1 MWVNVTMKKND
12 LNINQ
17 HKEEKL
23 KEILCTKW
31 LGKDTVF
38 FSTCDSTNTRLQEL
52 ANAGAKEG
60 TVVISE
66 EQTAGQGRN
75 GRNWNSP
82 KGEGIFLSMLLRP
95 EFKPRYA
102 SMITLVTALAVCSA
116 LGKNG
121 VERLFIKWPNDIVAS
136 GKKLCGILTK
146 MSTDAEAI
154 QYIIVGLGINVNQK
168 NFHPEIA
175 KIATSLYI
183 ETKEEKSQVNIIAD
197 FLSAF
202 ETYYEQFRITK
213 DLSLLKEE
221 YNQKLVH
228 RNSMVRI
235 IEEGREKTVKALEIN
250 EKGELLVEEQGQIRT
265 IIAGEISV
273 RGIYGYTYNN

>member
-1 MWVNVTMKKND
+1 MWVNVTMKKNYLD
-12 LNINQ
+12 INQ
-17 HKEEKL
+17 YKEEKL

-38 FSTCDSTNTRLQEL
+38 FSICDSTNTRLQEL

-102 SMITLVTALAVCSA
+102 SMVTLVTALAVCFA
-116 LGKNG
+116 LEKNG
-121 VERLFIKWPNDIVAS
+121 VEHLFIKWPNDIVAS

-146 MSTDAEAI
+146 MSTDAESV

-175 KIATSLYI
+175 EIATSLYL

-202 ETYYEQFRITK
+202 ETYYEQFRLTK

-235 IEEGREKTVKALEIN
+235 IEEGREKNVKALEIN

-273 RGIYGYTYNN
+273 RGIYGYT

>member
-146 MSTDAEAI
+146 MSTDAESI

-175 KIATSLYI
+175 EIATSLYL
-183 ETKEEKSQVNIIAD
+183 ETKEEKSKVNIIAD

-273 RGIYGYTYNN
+273 RGIYGYT

>member
-1 MWVNVTMKKND
+1 MWVNVTMKKNYLD
-12 LNINQ
+12 INQ
-17 HKEEKL
+17 YKEEKL

-38 FSTCDSTNTRLQEL
+38 FSICDSTNTRLQEL

-102 SMITLVTALAVCSA
+102 SMVTLVTALAVCSA
-116 LGKNG
+116 LEKNG
-121 VERLFIKWPNDIVAS
+121 VEHLFIKWPNDIVAS

-146 MSTDAEAI
+146 MSTDAESI

-202 ETYYEQFRITK
+202 ETYYEQFRLTK

-235 IEEGREKTVKALEIN
+235 IEEGREKNVKALEIN

-273 RGIYGYTYNN
+273 RGIYGYT

>member
-1 MWVNVTMKKND
+1 MWVNVTMKKNYLD
-12 LNINQ
+12 INQ
-17 HKEEKL
+17 YKEEKL

-60 TVVISE
+60 TVVISV

-146 MSTDAEAI
+146 MSTDAESI

-221 YNQKLVH
+221 YNQKLIH

-235 IEEGREKTVKALEIN
+235 IEEGREKNVKALEIN

-273 RGIYGYTYNN
+273 RGIYGYT

>member
-146 MSTDAEAI
+146 MSTDAESI

-273 RGIYGYTYNN
+273 RGIYGYT

>member
-146 MSTDAEAI
+146 MSTDAESI

-235 IEEGREKTVKALEIN
+235 IEEGREKNVKALEIN

-273 RGIYGYTYNN
+273 RGIYGYT

>member
-1 MWVNVTMKKND
+1 MKKNY

-23 KEILCTKW
+23 KGILCTKW

-102 SMITLVTALAVCSA
+102 SMITLVTALAVCSV
-116 LGKNG
+116 LEKNG
-121 VERLFIKWPNDIVAS
+121 VEHLFIKWPNDIVAS

-146 MSTDAEAI
+146 MSTDADAI

-175 KIATSLYI
+175 EIATSLYL

-202 ETYYEQFRITK
+202 ETYYEQFRLTK

-235 IEEGREKTVKALEIN
+235 IEEGQEKTVKALEIN

-273 RGIYGYTYNN
+273 RGIYGYT

>member
-1 MWVNVTMKKND
+1 MWVNVTMKKNYLD
-12 LNINQ
+12 INQ
-17 HKEEKL
+17 YKEEKL

-38 FSTCDSTNTRLQEL
+38 FSICDSTNTRLQEL

-102 SMITLVTALAVCSA
+102 SMVTLVTALAVCSA
-116 LGKNG
+116 LEKNG
-121 VERLFIKWPNDIVAS
+121 VEHLFIKWPNDIVAS

-146 MSTDAEAI
+146 MSTDAESI

-175 KIATSLYI
+175 EIATSLYL

-202 ETYYEQFRITK
+202 ETYYEQFRLTK

-235 IEEGREKTVKALEIN
+235 IEEGRKKNVKALEIN

-273 RGIYGYTYNN
+273 RGIYGYT

>member
-1 MWVNVTMKKND
+1 MRVNVTMKKNH

-17 HKEEKL
+17 YKEEKL
-23 KEILCTKW
+23 KETLCTKW

-60 TVVISE
+60 TVVFSE

-116 LGKNG
+116 LEKNG
-121 VERLFIKWPNDIVAS
+121 VEHLFIKWPNDIVAS

-146 MSTDAEAI
+146 MSTDADAI

-175 KIATSLYI
+175 EIATSLYL
-183 ETKEEKSQVNIIAD
+183 ETNEEKSQVNIIAD

-202 ETYYEQFRITK
+202 ETYYEQFRRTK

-273 RGIYGYTYNN
+273 RGIYGYT

>member
-1 MWVNVTMKKND
+1 MKNNN
-12 LNINQ
+12 LSANQ
-17 HKEEKL
+17 LKTQEL

-31 LGKDTVF
+31 LGIPTF
-38 FSTCDSTNTRLQEL
+38 FFDICDSTNIRLQEL
-52 ANAGAKEG
+52 AEDGAKEG
-60 TVVISE
+60 TVVIAK

-82 KGEGIFLSMLLRP
+82 QGEGIFLSMLLRP

-116 LGKNG
+116 LEKNG
-121 VERLFIKWPNDIVAS
+121 MENLFIKWPNDIVAG

-146 MSTDAEAI
+146 MCTDADI
-154 QYIIVGLGINVNQK
+154 IKYIIVGVGINVSQK
-168 NFHPEIA
+168 AFPVELE
-175 KIATSLYI
+175 KIATSIYL
-183 ETKEEKSQVNIIAD
+183 ETKQEKSCMRIIAD
-197 FLSAF
+197 VLAAF
-202 ETYYEQFRITK
+202 ETYYEQFQANK

-235 IEEGREKTVKALEIN
+235 IEEGQEKTVKALGIN
-250 EKGELLVEEQGQIRT
+250 ENGELLVDEQGQIRT

-273 RGIYGYTYNN
+273 RGIYGYT

>member
-121 VERLFIKWPNDIVAS
+121 VELLFIKWPNDIVAS

-228 RNSMVRI
+228 RKSMVRI

-273 RGIYGYTYNN
+273 RGIYGYT

>member
-102 SMITLVTALAVCSA
+102 SMITSVTALAVCSA

-202 ETYYEQFRITK
+202 ETYYEQFRLTK

-273 RGIYGYTYNN
+273 RGIYGYT

>member
-1 MWVNVTMKKND
+1 MWVNVTMKKNY

-60 TVVISE
+60 TVVISV

-273 RGIYGYTYNN
+273 RGIYGYT

>member
-273 RGIYGYTYNN
+273 RGIYGYT

>member
-175 KIATSLYI
+175 EIATSLNL
-183 ETKEEKSQVNIIAD
+183 ET
-197 FLSAF
+197 
-202 ETYYEQFRITK
+202 
-213 DLSLLKEE
+213 
-221 YNQKLVH
+221 
-228 RNSMVRI
+228 
-235 IEEGREKTVKALEIN
+235 
-250 EKGELLVEEQGQIRT
+250 
-265 IIAGEISV
+265 
-273 RGIYGYTYNN
+273 

>member
-1 MWVNVTMKKND
+1 MWVNVTMKKNY

-38 FSTCDSTNTRLQEL
+38 FSICDSTNTRLQEL

-102 SMITLVTALAVCSA
+102 SMVTLVTALAVCSA
-116 LGKNG
+116 LEKNG
-121 VERLFIKWPNDIVAS
+121 VEHLFIKWPNDIVAS

-146 MSTDAEAI
+146 MSTDAESI

-235 IEEGREKTVKALEIN
+235 IEEGREKNVKALEIN

-273 RGIYGYTYNN
+273 RGIYGYT

>member
-1 MWVNVTMKKND
+1 MWVNVTMKKNYLD
-12 LNINQ
+12 INQ
-17 HKEEKL
+17 YKEEKL

-60 TVVISE
+60 TVVISV

-273 RGIYGYTYNN
+273 RGIYGYT

>member
-1 MWVNVTMKKND
+1 MKKNH

-17 HKEEKL
+17 YKEEKL
-23 KEILCTKW
+23 KETLCTKW

-60 TVVISE
+60 TVVFSE

-116 LGKNG
+116 LEKNG
-121 VERLFIKWPNDIVAS
+121 VEHLFIKWPNDIVAS

-146 MSTDAEAI
+146 MSTDADAI

-175 KIATSLYI
+175 EIATSLYL
-183 ETKEEKSQVNIIAD
+183 ETNEEKSQVNIIAD

-202 ETYYEQFRITK
+202 ETYYEQFRRTK

-273 RGIYGYTYNN
+273 RGIYGYT

>member
-146 MSTDAEAI
+146 MSTDAESI

-202 ETYYEQFRITK
+202 ETYYEQFRLTK

-235 IEEGREKTVKALEIN
+235 IEEGREKNVKALEIN

-273 RGIYGYTYNN
+273 RGIYGYT

>member
-1 MWVNVTMKKND
+1 MWVNVTMKKNY

-228 RNSMVRI
+228 RKSMVRI

-273 RGIYGYTYNN
+273 RGIYGYT

>member
-235 IEEGREKTVKALEIN
+235 IEEGREKNVKALEIN

-273 RGIYGYTYNN
+273 RGIYGYT

>member
-38 FSTCDSTNTRLQEL
+38 FSICDSTNTRLQEL

-102 SMITLVTALAVCSA
+102 SMVTLVTALAVCSA
-116 LGKNG
+116 LEKNG
-121 VERLFIKWPNDIVAS
+121 VEHLFIKWPNDIVAS

-146 MSTDAEAI
+146 MSTDAESI

-175 KIATSLYI
+175 EIATSLYL

-197 FLSAF
+197 FLSSF
-202 ETYYEQFRITK
+202 ETYYEQFRLTK

-235 IEEGREKTVKALEIN
+235 IEEGREKNVKALEIN

-273 RGIYGYTYNN
+273 RGIYGYT

>member
-1 MWVNVTMKKND
+1 MWVNVTMKKNY

-102 SMITLVTALAVCSA
+102 SMVTLVTALAVCSA
-116 LGKNG
+116 LEKNG
-121 VERLFIKWPNDIVAS
+121 VEHLFIKWPNDIVAS

-146 MSTDAEAI
+146 MSTDAESI

-175 KIATSLYI
+175 EIATSLYL

-202 ETYYEQFRITK
+202 ETYYEQFRLTK

-273 RGIYGYTYNN
+273 RGIYGYT

>member
-1 MWVNVTMKKND
+1 MWVNVTMKKNY

-31 LGKDTVF
+31 LGKYTVF

-273 RGIYGYTYNN
+273 RGIYGYT

>member
-121 VERLFIKWPNDIVAS
+121 VERIFIKWPNHIVES

-273 RGIYGYTYNN
+273 RGIYGYT

>member
-1 MWVNVTMKKND
+1 MKNNN
-12 LNINQ
+12 LSANQ
-17 HKEEKL
+17 LKTQEL

-31 LGKDTVF
+31 LGKPTF
-38 FSTCDSTNTRLQEL
+38 FFNICDSTNIRLQEL
-52 ANAGAKEG
+52 ANAGAREG
-60 TVVISE
+60 YVVVSE

-95 EFKPRYA
+95 EFQPKYA
-102 SMITLVTALAVCSA
+102 SMITLVTALAVCYA
-116 LGKNG
+116 LEKNG
-121 VERLFIKWPNDIVAS
+121 MENLFIKWPNDIVAG

-146 MSTDAEAI
+146 MCTDADTI
-154 QYIIVGLGINVNQK
+154 KYVIVGLGINVSQK
-168 NFHPEIA
+168 NFPPKIA
-175 KIATSLYI
+175 EIATSIYL
-183 ETKEEKSQVNIIAD
+183 ETKEEKSRMKIIAD
-197 FLSAF
+197 VLAAY
-202 ETYYEQFRITK
+202 ETYYEQFQETK

-235 IEEGREKTVKALEIN
+235 IEEGQEKTVKALGIN

-265 IIAGEISV
+265 ILAGEISV
-273 RGIYGYTYNN
+273 RGIYGYT

>member
-102 SMITLVTALAVCSA
+102 SKITLVTALAVCSA

-273 RGIYGYTYNN
+273 RGIYGYT

>member
-1 MWVNVTMKKND
+1 MWVNVTMKKNYLD
-12 LNINQ
+12 INQ
-17 HKEEKL
+17 YKEEKL

-38 FSTCDSTNTRLQEL
+38 FSICDSTNTRLQEL

-102 SMITLVTALAVCSA
+102 SMVTLVTALAVCSA
-116 LGKNG
+116 LEKNG
-121 VERLFIKWPNDIVAS
+121 VEHLFIKWPNDIVAS

-146 MSTDAEAI
+146 MSTDAESI

-175 KIATSLYI
+175 EIATSLYL

-202 ETYYEQFRITK
+202 ETYYEQFRLTK

-235 IEEGREKTVKALEIN
+235 IEEGREKNVKALEIN

-273 RGIYGYTYNN
+273 RGIYGYT

>member
-1 MWVNVTMKKND
+1 MWVNVTMKKNYLD
-12 LNINQ
+12 INQ
-17 HKEEKL
+17 YKEEKL

-102 SMITLVTALAVCSA
+102 SMVTLVTALAVCSA

-121 VERLFIKWPNDIVAS
+121 VEHLFIKWPNDIVAS

-146 MSTDAEAI
+146 MSTDAESI

-235 IEEGREKTVKALEIN
+235 IEEGREKNVKALEIN

-273 RGIYGYTYNN
+273 RGIYGYT

>member
-60 TVVISE
+60 TVVISV

-273 RGIYGYTYNN
+273 RGIYGYT

>member
-102 SMITLVTALAVCSA
+102 SMVTLVTALAVCSA
-116 LGKNG
+116 LEKNG
-121 VERLFIKWPNDIVAS
+121 VEHLFIKWPNDIVAS

-273 RGIYGYTYNN
+273 RGIYGYT

>member
-1 MWVNVTMKKND
+1 MWVNVTMKKNYLD
-12 LNINQ
+12 INQ
-17 HKEEKL
+17 YKEEKL

-60 TVVISE
+60 TVVISV

-146 MSTDAEAI
+146 MSTDAESI

-235 IEEGREKTVKALEIN
+235 IEEGREKNVKALEIN

-273 RGIYGYTYNN
+273 RGIYGYT

>member
-102 SMITLVTALAVCSA
+102 SMVTLVTALAVCSA
-116 LGKNG
+116 LEKNG
-121 VERLFIKWPNDIVAS
+121 MEHLFIKWPNDVVAS

-273 RGIYGYTYNN
+273 RGIYGYT

>member
-1 MWVNVTMKKND
+1 MWVNVTMKKNY

-273 RGIYGYTYNN
+273 RGIYGYT

>member
-102 SMITLVTALAVCSA
+102 SMIPLVTALAVCSA

-146 MSTDAEAI
+146 MSTDAESI

-235 IEEGREKTVKALEIN
+235 IEEGREKNVKALEIN

-273 RGIYGYTYNN
+273 RGIYGYT

>member
-146 MSTDAEAI
+146 MSTDVEAI

-273 RGIYGYTYNN
+273 RGIYGYT

>member
-1 MWVNVTMKKND
+1 MWVNVTMKKNYLD
-12 LNINQ
+12 INQ
-17 HKEEKL
+17 YKEEKL

-273 RGIYGYTYNN
+273 RGIYGYT